1 MKAEELI
8 RDALQELGRQA
19 AEQPISGDDTA
30 TGIRYINRMFR
41 GVDYLGLGFTVIT
54 SASQTVT
61 IPAYAEEWA
70 VLKLATRLA
79 AQYPPTD
86 QVMIIAENEREA
98 WANLLIQHQEAPVM
112 SYPDTLPI
120 GSGNTCG
127 GVYDPVFYPTD
138 EQNILTEDGDNILLE
153 DNT

>member
-70 VLKLATRLA
+70 VFKLATRLA
-79 AQYPPTD
+79 SQYPPTD
-86 QVMIIAENEREA
+86 QIQIIAANERDA
-98 WANLLIQHQEAPVM
+98 WSNLLNQHQELPVM
-112 SYPDTLPI
+112 QLPGTLPI
-120 GSGNTCG
+120 GSGNECDSVLSTR
-127 GVYDPVFYPTD
+127 FYPED
-138 EQNILTEDGDNILLE
+138 ESSILTEDGDHILLE
-153 DNT
+153 SDT